1 MSRTSR
7 AGVFLAAPLAVV
19 TVLFFAPL
27 AMMVAASVRLRST
40 DDAVR
45 LSVEHYVRF
54 FADPYYAG
62 SLILTFATALLVAA
76 VAIVIAYPVAYVYWQ
91 AGRRVRA
98 LLLVLLLTPFYI
110 DSVVKVFGWMLL
122 LAPGGVLNQL
132 LVGIGLLAAPV
143 DLLNGWPAI
152 VVVSVHRC
160 LPFVV
165 LLVAGAMAGIDEDVL
180 AAARLCG
187 ANGGRVLRTVIIPL
201 SMPGVVAS
209 AIVAFSLTAAGFVIP
224 RLVGGAV
231 GAQFAPVVM
240 YRQIA
245 ITQDW
250 PFGAAIGV
258 ILLVAAIAVVAAAA
272 RLARSAKAGR
282 VLSDAFVQ

>member
-1 MSRTSR
+1 VNRPSR
-7 AGVFLAAPLAVV
+7 AGALLAGPLAVV
-19 TVLFFAPL
+19 TVLFLAPL
-27 AMMVAASVRLRST
+27 AVMVAASVRLV
-40 DDAVR
+40 DAGAG
-45 LSVEHYVRF
+45 SSFDPYIRF
-54 FADPYYAG
+54 FTDAYYTE
-62 SLILTFATALLVAA
+62 SLVLTFFTALVVAA
-76 VAIVIAYPVAYVYWQ
+76 LAIAIAFPVAYVYWQ
-91 AGRRVRA
+91 ASRRRRA
-98 LLLVLLLTPFYI
+98 LLLVLLLTPFYV

-122 LAPGGVLNQL
+122 LAPGGVVNDL
-132 LVGIGLLAAPV
+132 LVRIGLLAAPV

-165 LLVAGAMAGIDEDVL
+165 LLVAGAMAGIDDDVL

-187 ANGGRVLRTVIIPL
+187 ATGGRVLRTVIVPL

-224 RLVGGAV
+224 RLVGGAT

-245 ITQDW
+245 IAQDW
-250 PFGAAIGV
+250 RFGAAIGV
-258 ILLVAAIAVVAAAA
+258 ILLVASVAIVALAA